1 MTSVKATVDSSYAS
15 SDTITPTFSKHS
27 IRGKNQFQ
35 SLLPYQDKDT
45 EWPLLLTNV
54 LIHWKWRSAVR
65 NSDIHCRKIT
75 VCCVGG
81 KIITEG
87 SSHVS
92 WVLLSFNRVIFHW
105 IHVCYRVEHNT
116 IAEPFGTMTTGISHK
131 DWETSDFAG
140 RGTIYIS
147 SESQLSSSGL
157 KTEFISW
164 RGGWQKC
171 VLNSKKVLHEDQDL
185 PSRRKSEYRKL
196 SICLACWEMGT
207 FSYFWKKLLKKL
219 QEWSSM
225 STHWVMN

>member
-1 MTSVKATVDSSYAS
+1 M
-15 SDTITPTFSKHS
+15 
-27 IRGKNQFQ
+27 
-35 SLLPYQDKDT
+35 
-45 EWPLLLTNV
+45 
-54 LIHWKWRSAVR
+54 R

-75 VCCVGG
+75 VCRVGG

-92 WVLLSFNRVIFHW
+92 WVLLSFSRVIFHW

-116 IAEPFGTMTTGISHK
+116 IAEPFGVMSTGISHK

-147 SESQLSSSGL
+147 SDSQLSPSGL
-157 KTEFISW
+157 KTEFIAW

-171 VLNSKKVLHEDQDL
+171 VLSSKKVLHKDQDL
-185 PSRRKSEYRKL
+185 TSRRKPEYRKL

-207 FSYFWKKLLKKL
+207 FSYFWKKLLK
-219 QEWSSM
+219 
-225 STHWVMN
+225 